1 MRCPTNIERPVRI
14 KRRLQKTSYL
24 SGKRIYR
31 RERIELTIPARF
43 KDIIEPFLNKDLR
56 VEARVEGSR
65 LLIDA
70 KPVESLS

>member
-1 MRCPTNIERPVRI
+1 MRRPTDVERPVRI
-14 KRRLQKTSYL
+14 RRRLQTTSYL

-56 VEARVEGSR
+56 VEARVEGNR
-65 LLIDA
+65 LFIDV
-70 KPVESLS
+70 KPVERSS